1 MSQLP
6 VILFFFPF
14 LSKQNMPDDSSTMVK
29 FGPFTVTNQVFYRTK
44 FSFALV
50 NLKPILP
57 GHVLVCPRR
66 VTSRVLDLS
75 PAETADFFHTVRTV
89 SAAIERAYEA
99 DSLNIAI
106 QDGPLAGQTVPHVHC
121 HIIPRRL
128 ADLPN
133 VDEVYARLNG
143 REGDL
148 EWVFRTVLEAGR
160 ADERMGRVD
169 EERGGPRSEAVMGE
183 EARRLAKLFEQKG
196 LAGVGEQQ

>member
-1 MSQLP
+1 MQQEE
-6 VILFFFPF
+6 
-14 LSKQNMPDDSSTMVK
+14 QNDNTMVK

-44 FSFALV
+44 LSFALV

-75 PAETADFFHTVRTV
+75 PQETADFFSTVRTV
-89 SAAIERAYEA
+89 SAAIERAYNA

-133 VDEVYARLNG
+133 VDDVYARLNG
-143 REGDL
+143 KEGDL

-160 ADERMGRVD
+160 QDERMGRVD

-183 EARRLAKLFEQKG
+183 EARQLARLFEEERLAG
-196 LAGVGEQQ
+196 AMGEHH